1 MGYKGEDVFNDGF
14 NGIAVGMSI
23 PLWENKNRVK
33 QARLES
39 EAAQNRVLDVQWQLK
54 AQLETLYY
62 KALRLQPVVNRYRE
76 ALSALDNLPYIERAL
91 ENGEFSLMDYLGE
104 LEYQFDMMEAYLQAE
119 RDLALSWSE
128 LRWVAGSL

>member
-1 MGYKGEDVFNDGF
+1 
-14 NGIAVGMSI
+14 
-23 PLWENKNRVK
+23 
-33 QARLES
+33 LES